1 MFACIDFGR
10 HVKRFNF
17 KCRRYLHCKGQISWW
32 IYCLI
37 DCERVIVWSS
47 YQRLGSLIAILSH
60 VLGGGLHNWQLS
72 LADRCGDSHERHKCH
87 LSAGRKSKSATL
99 GSGAPAELAAQWN
112 MATLS
117 KHRKSGNISFSGYF
131 PFPFFPP
138 SYLFKSLFSKLNILF
153 RTLSFSNFLYL
164 KTSLDTVVINLFFF
178 YMSDIF
184 EGAEIFFP
192 RPLKKAQFHSTHFHR
207 NIE

>member
-1 MFACIDFGR
+1 MVENKTFPQKQCLLASIFGR

-17 KCRRYLHCKGQISWW
+17 KCRRYLHWKGQISWW

-47 YQRLGSLIAILSH
+47 YQRLGSLIAILSR

-138 SYLFKSLFSKLNILF
+138 SYLFKSLLANWTYYSAHS
-153 RTLSFSNFLYL
+153 LSL
-164 KTSLDTVVINLFFF
+164 TFF
-178 YMSDIF
+178 I
-184 EGAEIFFP
+184 
-192 RPLKKAQFHSTHFHR
+192 
-207 NIE
+207 